1 MTVGQPFCDSSSDC
15 HNSHIWRFGRTQL
28 GSRTSTR
35 VPLPGSLLMV
45 SRPR

>member
-1 MTVGQPFCDSSSDC
+1 MTVGQLFCDSSSGC
-15 HNSHIWRFGRTQL
+15 HNTHISRRKRTQR

-35 VPLPGSLLMV
+35 VPLPGSLRMV